1 MEIEVVI
8 IGALVVFML
17 SVAIFPAL
25 LRSMRG
31 GEKKAKKE
39 KRGVAKSQ
47 MCLQPG
53 CLRCAFST
61 DPTSLQ
67 AFKRHLWESFRTLAQ
82 NDLQDDDQRR
92 TIHSRVGP
100 AIKQLVSSPSA
111 GSAAATI
118 NPAPSLLSLSGLASI
133 NLKRKRGEED
143 EGEATVAQFS
153 WIDQLLPA
161 IPRMADEAR
170 RLWTER
176 AAGLEGEGRNMGK
189 GWRKQEEGGGCT
201 GWKWDLWNQGSFV
214 EAHAQRAPETVQLL
228 EQHAADDLMVNS
240 LIALPDGI
248 ASDVVVRLTDASN
261 LGGPV
266 QKECAFGFAYLHAV
280 EKEDG
285 DDVASAAAAVAIS
298 DPDDAGLRLRNTSKS
313 EERTGKNESDEKRSS
328 SESQERRRRC
338 GPTNARL
345 RCRFVLSTRP
355 DTSLLQVGATEEA
368 KWEAGTCLVSDDS
381 QPHELRA
388 EPSGPTSEQPGEEA
402 IALALVVDVWHPE
415 LAPIERQVLS
425 KLFPASKDV
434 SSSWLVD

>member
-8 IGALVVFML
+8 IGVLVVFML

-31 GEKKAKKE
+31 GEKKKVKKE

-82 NDLQDDDQRR
+82 KDPQDDDQRR

-100 AIKQLVSSPSA
+100 AIKRLVSSPSA
-111 GSAAATI
+111 AASAAATI
-118 NPAPSLLSLSGLASI
+118 NPAPSLLSLNGLTSI
-133 NLKRKRGEED
+133 NLKKKRGEEAD
-143 EGEATVAQFS
+143 GEATVAQLS

-176 AAGLEGEGRNMGK
+176 AAGLEGEGRNK
-189 GWRKQEEGGGCT
+189 EWRKQEEGGGCV

-228 EQHAADDLMVNS
+228 EQHAADGLMVNS
-240 LIALPDGI
+240 LVLHCPM
-248 ASDVVVRLTDASN
+248 VR
-261 LGGPV
+261 
-266 QKECAFGFAYLHAV
+266 
-280 EKEDG
+280 
-285 DDVASAAAAVAIS
+285 
-298 DPDDAGLRLRNTSKS
+298 
-313 EERTGKNESDEKRSS
+313 
-328 SESQERRRRC
+328 
-338 GPTNARL
+338 
-345 RCRFVLSTRP
+345 
-355 DTSLLQVGATEEA
+355 
-368 KWEAGTCLVSDDS
+368 
-381 QPHELRA
+381 
-388 EPSGPTSEQPGEEA
+388 
-402 IALALVVDVWHPE
+402 
-415 LAPIERQVLS
+415 
-425 KLFPASKDV
+425 
-434 SSSWLVD
+434 

>member
-31 GEKKAKKE
+31 GEKKKAKKE

-111 GSAAATI
+111 VSAAATI
-118 NPAPSLLSLSGLASI
+118 NPAPSLLSLKGLAAI

-143 EGEATVAQFS
+143 EGEATVAQLS

-176 AAGLEGEGRNMGK
+176 AADLEGEGRNMGK

-228 EQHAADDLMVNS
+228 ERHAADGLM
-240 LIALPDGI
+240 
-248 ASDVVVRLTDASN
+248 
-261 LGGPV
+261 
-266 QKECAFGFAYLHAV
+266 KECAFGFAYFHAV

-285 DDVASAAAAVAIS
+285 DDVASAAATVALS

-313 EERTGKNESDEKRSS
+313 EERTVKNESDEKRSS